1 MFIINSFFFGLFI
14 IKLKK
19 MHHKSVIKIMNFQ
32 QQMRILHW
40 QTTSFARHNAYGGI
54 YDTIDD
60 LLDKFAEVCM
70 GKYGRIELNDE
81 ISELKLKNM
90 KDLSINSYLNEF
102 CDFLIELTGEFDDE
116 KDTDVLNIRDEVLAE
131 VNKLKY
137 LLTLK

>member
-1 MFIINSFFFGLFI
+1 
-14 IKLKK
+14 

-90 KDLSINSYLNEF
+90 KDLSINSYLNDFCEF
-102 CDFLIELTGEFDDE
+102 LVDLTGEFDDE

>member
-1 MFIINSFFFGLFI
+1 
-14 IKLKK
+14 

-54 YDTIDD
+54 YDSIDD
-60 LLDKFAEVCM
+60 LLDRFAEICM

-90 KDLSINSYLNEF
+90 KDLSINSYLNDFCEF
-102 CDFLIELTGEFDDE
+102 LVELTGEFDDE

>member
-1 MFIINSFFFGLFI
+1 
-14 IKLKK
+14 

-54 YDTIDD
+54 YDSIDD

-70 GKYGRIELNDE
+70 GKYGRIELTDE
-81 ISELKLKNM
+81 ISELKIKNM
-90 KDLSINSYLNEF
+90 KDFSINSYLNEF
-102 CDFLIELTGEFDDE
+102 CDFLVELTGEFDDE
-116 KDTDVLNIRDEVLAE
+116 KDTDVLNIRDEILSE

>member
-1 MFIINSFFFGLFI
+1 
-14 IKLKK
+14 

-102 CDFLIELTGEFDDE
+102 CDFLIDLTGEFDDE